1 MKLGLLTV
9 MFGNTPLKDVFDMIR
24 PLGLDCV
31 ELGTGNYP
39 GGAHAPVKELLA
51 SKPKREELLA
61 MVKGEGYSISAL
73 SCHGNCLHPD
83 KAFAKANI
91 QTQTDTIKLAE
102 LLGVKT
108 IIDFSGCPGSDKNS
122 TKPNWVTC
130 AWPPDYLDILDYQW
144 NEVVIPYWTKQA
156 KFAKDHGVR
165 VAFEPH
171 PGFVVYNT
179 ETMIKL
185 RKACGTNLGANFDP
199 SHFFWQGMEP
209 IECIKALGGSAIFHV
224 HAKDS
229 KVYEQNAM
237 INGVNDTKHYGDEA
251 NRSWLFRTC
260 GYGHSLEWWK
270 DFFST
275 LRLIGYDGPVS
286 IEHED
291 SFMSAREGLTKAVEF
306 LKQAIITEKPSAM
319 TWA

>member
-9 MFGNTPLKDVFDMIR
+9 MFGDSPLKDV
-24 PLGLDCV
+24 LDKIKHLKLDTV

-39 GGAHAPVKELLA
+39 GDAHAPLQELLA
-51 SKPKREELLA
+51 SKPKREEL
-61 MVKGEGYSISAL
+61 MVLIRQHGLSISAL

-83 KAFAKANI
+83 PAIAKAHAK
-91 QTQTDTIKLAE
+91 TQSDTIKLAG

-108 IIDFSGCPGSDKNS
+108 VNDFSGCPGSDEKATRPS
-122 TKPNWVTC
+122 WVTC
-130 AWPPDYLDILDYQW
+130 PWPPDFTDTLEWQW
-144 NEVVIPYWTKQA
+144 EKKVIPYWTKQNE
-156 KFAKDHGVR
+156 FAKENNVR
-165 VAFEPH
+165 IGFEAH

-179 ETMIKL
+179 ETLL
-185 RKACGTNLGANFDP
+185 RIRKECGTNLGANFDP

-209 IECIKALGGSAIFHV
+209 IECVKALGGKMIFHV

-229 KVYEQNAM
+229 RVEPRNAA
-237 INGVNDTKHYGDEA
+237 INGVLDNKHYGDEA

-260 GYGHSLEWWK
+260 GYGHDMKWWK

-275 LRLIGYDGPVS
+275 LRVVGYDGPVS

-291 SFMSAREGLTKAVEF
+291 GLMSSEEGLTKAVEF
-306 LKQAIITEKPSAM
+306 LRQCIIKDKPSAM